1 MEPKITF
8 RLPQDLY
15 DRAKDKAQSEDVT
28 LSQALR
34 RFLRDWVEEVEPP
47 VHPDTGGQEPGIQSG
62 GDGPGGG

>member
-15 DRAKDKAQSEDVT
+15 DKAKDKAQSEDIT

-34 RFLRDWVEEVEPP
+34 HFLRDWVEEAEPP
-47 VHPDTGGQEPGIQSG
+47 TLPDSGVRKLGIQSG
-62 GDGPGGG
+62 GNEPGAG